1 MKDIRNIILKNRIN
15 AKIFSSGKEVYIV
28 GGYLRDI
35 LTGKESKD
43 IDYIVRGD
51 IREFALELLVQ
62 ESGKAELKKL
72 LDNSTIV
79 ELKKE
84 HLIRI
89 VLKNGSTLDF
99 TELKG
104 DIKDNLTKRD
114 FTMNALAWSP
124 LTGLIDMLNGVKDI
138 KSHIIRAISIDNF
151 KSDPLRL
158 LRIYRFAS
166 ELGWDADIRTRKV
179 ARELKKDIKKSAAER
194 ITVEFF
200 KLLNSE
206 HYRNALKMAFA
217 AGLLEHFLSI
227 SHKKLSENIKILP
240 VLESRIKKIP
250 SLYKNTLRE
259 PLSQEL
265 TLIGL
270 LRLEQVAKGSGL
282 NENRLSLSRLIRE
295 RLAAVHKLLAESE
308 KHNLLA
314 GNNAFDTFVNAK
326 DAIVDFLILSG
337 NTRLLNQSERF
348 KKIWKKSFLTSEEIM
363 VITGLKQG
371 VALGKLIYGLKKMQ
385 FECKLKS
392 KKEAIKWLNSEI

>member
-1 MKDIRNIILKNRIN
+1 
-15 AKIFSSGKEVYIV
+15 
-28 GGYLRDI
+28 
-35 LTGKESKD
+35 
-43 IDYIVRGD
+43 
-51 IREFALELLVQ
+51 
-62 ESGKAELKKL
+62 
-72 LDNSTIV
+72 
-79 ELKKE
+79 
-84 HLIRI
+84 LIRI
-89 VLKNGSTLDF
+89 VLKDGSTLDF

-124 LTGLIDMLNGVKDI
+124 RTGLIDLLNGVKDI

-206 HYRNALKMAFA
+206 HYQNALKMAFA
-217 AGLLEHFLSI
+217 DGLLEHFLFI

-240 VLESRIKKIP
+240 MLESRIKKM
-250 SLYKNTLRE
+250 SSVYKNTLRE

-265 TLIGL
+265 TLTGL
-270 LRLEQVAKGSGL
+270 LRLEQAVKGSGL
-282 NENRLSLSRLIRE
+282 SENRLSLSRLIRE

-314 GNNAFDTFVNAK
+314 GDKAFDTFVNAK

-337 NTRLLNQSERF
+337 NTRLLKQSKRF
-348 KKIWKKSFLTSEEIM
+348 KRIWKKSFLTSEEIM
-363 VITGLKQG
+363 AVTGLKQG

-385 FECKLKS
+385 FERKLKT
-392 KKEAIKWLNSEI
+392 KKEAIKWLKNTYQ